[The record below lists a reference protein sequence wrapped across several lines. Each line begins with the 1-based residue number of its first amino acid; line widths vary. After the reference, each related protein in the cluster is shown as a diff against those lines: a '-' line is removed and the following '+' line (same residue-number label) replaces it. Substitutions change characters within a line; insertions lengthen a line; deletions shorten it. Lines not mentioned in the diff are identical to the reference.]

1 VSNRDQEASFTLSG
15 TALRLIPLLCNGSSR
30 IGLLAHGE
38 ETSPLRSPYQL
49 GGPFDFCAFALLS
62 ELLLGSLVIALK
74 CTRPRQRF
82 MYVVGR
88 YSMTEGGMCQG

>member
-1 VSNRDQEASFTLSG
+1 ML
-15 TALRLIPLLCNGSSR
+15 LINYQTFSS
-30 IGLLAHGE
+30 
-38 ETSPLRSPYQL
+38 QL
-49 GGPFDFCAFALLS
+49 GGPFGFCAFALLS

-88 YSMTEGGMCQG
+88 YSMTEGGICQEGKSLGENLYFLYFSKKFSGTKYKFPLALEHAT